1 MFQYYYIYFKNI
13 FWLET
18 NFEFGK
24 FEVVICDYVIYNQIF
39 LMFVVGGDV
48 NVNGMVV
55 LNFFYFLDISSDLCR
70 KNVFMLIYNDV
81 LRIVNNI
88 CIKNVELY
96 LGYEIQVNVT
106 QVRDWVKQGIDC
118 FCTGGMVF
126 IKL

>member
-1 MFQYYYIYFKNI
+1 MFKMFQYYYIYFKNI

-24 FEVVICDYVIYNQIF
+24 FEVVICEYVICNDIF
-39 LMFVVGGDV
+39 VMFVVGGDV

-70 KNVFMLIYNDV
+70 INVFMLINNDV
-81 LRIVNNI
+81 LKIVNNI

-96 LGYEIQVNVT
+96 LGFKFQVNVM
-106 QVRDWVKQGIDC
+106 QVGDWVKQGFDC
-118 FCTGGMVF
+118 FCTGGMV
-126 IKL
+126 